1 MNSFRCELHKA
12 KRRHDFLIC
21 VLVSLVAFV
30 WEYQAA
36 PKTAQEAAAHSHG
49 NVSASTLSGAP

>member
-36 PKTAQEAAAHSHG
+36 PKTAQEAAMA
-49 NVSASTLSGAP
+49 